1 MDRTTGKLEGLLA
14 LPAISMVVFL
24 FLALI
29 PKIDPRKLNIDQS
42 AKAYLA
48 SGVVFGG
55 IMLMLQ
61 ILVVL
66 AALGHNVNTTA
77 VITAASG
84 VMFIITGNL
93 RDVYHHR
100 QLHRQGPQQFHLWY
114 AHTMDSFQRSI
125 VEQAPSTNG
134 QTIDGM
140 GLDRAGPR
148 SNRKP
153 WTCTNLYRSR
163 PLFHRR
169 IVLYLLIH
177 NMAERSSN
185 PTSLI
190 SNTGSS
196 QGSGT
201 RQEF

>member
-84 VMFIITGNL
+84 VMFIITGNFIGK
-93 RDVYHHR
+93 V
-100 QLHRQGPQQFHLWY
+100 
-114 AHTMDSFQRSI
+114 
-125 VEQAPSTNG
+125 
-134 QTIDGM
+134 
-140 GLDRAGPR
+140 R
-148 SNRKP
+148 SNFI
-153 WTCTNLYRSR
+153 LS
-163 PLFHRR
+163 
-169 IVLYLLIH
+169 LIH
-177 NMAERSSN
+177 
-185 PTSLI
+185 I
-190 SNTGSS
+190 
-196 QGSGT
+196 
-201 RQEF
+201 

>member
-84 VMFIITGNL
+84 VMFIITGNFIGK
-93 RDVYHHR
+93 V
-100 QLHRQGPQQFHLWY
+100 
-114 AHTMDSFQRSI
+114 
-125 VEQAPSTNG
+125 
-134 QTIDGM
+134 
-140 GLDRAGPR
+140 R
-148 SNRKP
+148 SNFIFGMRTP
-153 WTCTNLYRSR
+153 WTLSSDLSWNK
-163 PLFHRR
+163 PHRLTGKLLMAWGL
-169 IVLYLLIH
+169 IVLVLVATVSPGLALIY
-177 NMAERSSN
+177 
-185 PTSLI
+185 
-190 SNTGSS
+190 TGVGLFFIVVLSCIYS
-196 QGSGT
+196 YRIWRNDPATQ
-201 RQEF
+201 RA